1 MYGIEGEWSMVR
13 IARGRREDGA
23 AAVEFAIVV
32 GVLALLV
39 FGVVEFGLVFWQVQN
54 LRSATREAA
63 RVAAVR
69 GNTTQISNA
78 MVAASAGSLPAGYTG
93 FSVTPSGGCTAST
106 VGQEVTVTIN
116 NAALSQSV
124 RSAFQLDIPFL
135 PVITLNPTIAGTF
148 RCE

>member
-1 MYGIEGEWSMVR
+1 MIRSR
-13 IARGRREDGA
+13 FKRDDGA

-32 GVLALLV
+32 SLLV
-39 FGVVEFGLVFWQVQN
+39 ILIFGIIEYGIMFWQVQN

-69 GNTTQISNA
+69 GNSTQVSTA
-78 MVAASAGSLPAGYTG
+78 LVDASSGSLPPGFTG
-93 FSVTPSGGCTAST
+93 FTLTPTTGCTSST

-116 NAALSQSV
+116 NASLSASV
-124 RSAFQLDIPFL
+124 KSAFSIHIPLL
-135 PVITLNPTIAGTF
+135 PAINVNPTITGTF